1 MRHSSRAGLIAIAVV
16 IAVIWPAA
24 QALGAAWPSGSVR
37 VALTADRIAAPDR
50 YGTAVAA
57 ARAGFPAWTDVT
69 HVVIASGETRS
80 VADALAAGGL
90 VWAYDAPLML
100 VQSGALPP
108 SVRAALNEIRSANG
122 TVTVTVVGGPRSV
135 SAACV
140 TQIKN
145 IVGASNVEQP
155 WVTGDRF
162 TVAAGIARRM
172 QAVAAADS
180 RELPGQVLI
189 ANGTDAAGFADAL
202 ALSAISART
211 GAPVLFVTRDRVP
224 AATSSALS
232 SLAAS
237 ETIIAGGTAVVP
249 AAVYSAVGGTT
260 RWAGVTRYATAVSV
274 AAESRSRGWLTAPGV
289 GIAGS
294 VIDAVTG
301 ATVSGRSG
309 EPMLFTERGRLSK
322 PPALYLDG
330 MDGAIT
336 SATVYGG
343 TAAVGDAILGELR
356 GSPTMPVLVKPAGGG
371 LVAKYANVAVSVGI
385 NTTEVHLYAGSS
397 LVGTKAVD
405 PYTTVD
411 FGKRA
416 MPQSG
421 VTFKVIAANPDA
433 RTTTRAATYK
443 RLSYPAKTSIVID
456 KSDFRL
462 YWVKDDVLIKAYP
475 IAIGRVGMETPLAM
489 WKINAK
495 YKTDPGSVY
504 GPRKMRMF
512 RRVISGDFV
521 KYVYTAYAIHGTN
534 QEWVIGTKAS
544 HGCIR
549 MYNRDVLEL
558 FPQVPL
564 GTLVQT
570 RQ

>member
-1 MRHSSRAGLIAIAVV
+1 MRHSSRAGLVAIAV
-16 IAVIWPAA
+16 AVAVVWPGT
-24 QALGAAWPSGSVR
+24 QALGATWPSGSVR
-37 VALTADRIAAPDR
+37 VALDARRVAGSDR
-50 YGTAVAA
+50 YGTAVAT
-57 ARAGFPAWTDVT
+57 ARDGFPAWTGVS
-69 HVVIASGETRS
+69 HVIIASGETRS
-80 VADALAAGGL
+80 IADALAAGGL
-90 VWAYDAPLML
+90 VWAYDAPLLL
-100 VQSGALPP
+100 VQSGSVPA
-108 SVRAALNEIRSANG
+108 SVRTALSEIRSANG

-135 SAACV
+135 TAACV
-140 TQIKN
+140 GQIKS
-145 IVGASNVEQP
+145 IVGAANVEQP
-155 WVTGDRF
+155 WTTGDRF

-180 RELPGQVLI
+180 RVLPGQVLI
-189 ANGTDAAGFADAL
+189 ANGTNVAGFADAL

-211 GAPVLFVTRDRVP
+211 GAPVLFVMRDRVP
-224 AATSSALS
+224 TATSSALS
-232 SLAAS
+232 SLAPT
-237 ETIIAGGTAVVP
+237 ETIVAGGTAVVP
-249 AAVYSAVGGTT
+249 AAVFTGVGGTA
-260 RWAGVTRYATAVSV
+260 RWAGSNRYATAVSV
-274 AAESRSRGWLTAPGV
+274 ASQSRARGWLTAPGV

-301 ATVSGRSG
+301 ATVSGRAG
-309 EPMLFTERGRLSK
+309 EAMLFTERSRVSK
-322 PPALYLDG
+322 PPALYLDEL
-330 MDGAIT
+330 DGVVT

-343 TAAVGDAILGELR
+343 AAAVGDATLSELR
-356 GSPTMPVLVKPAGGG
+356 GAPTLPVLVKPAGGG

-397 LVGTKAVD
+397 LVGTKAVE
-405 PYTTVD
+405 PYTSVD

-416 MPQSG
+416 MPADG
-421 VTFKVIAANPDA
+421 VTFKVVAANPDGK
-433 RTTTRAATYK
+433 TTTRQATYK

-475 IAIGRVGMETPLAM
+475 IAIGRVGMETPVAT

-495 YKTDPGSVY
+495 YKTDPSSVY
-504 GPRKMRMF
+504 GPRKMRLF

-521 KYVYTAYAIHGTN
+521 KYVYTAYAVHGTN